1 MLGYNEKK
9 STTLAR
15 IDKKDKGIDLNDILS
30 SIRYSESR
38 FALNT
43 DYNTIRYIDE
53 PEFINT
59 VHKYIEPVFRESTGS
74 KGTAPRFLLLSVPE
88 VTSKTTLAKYVC
100 FRKRGVYWS
109 LSGTKLAEYS
119 FDGALTR
126 VFGLS
131 KVSEFVDSL
140 KNGKSFFV
148 VDGID
153 EAELRSGRT
162 GIEFFLR
169 DLNNAVEDSTQI
181 CAVLVAGTESAIS
194 IKDYIKF
201 VRKAH
206 SFRCGMDSTVYVNID
221 NIHIM

>member
-9 STTLAR
+9 PTTLAR
-15 IDKKDKGIDLNDILS
+15 IDKSDKGIDLNVILG

-59 VHKYIEPVFRESTGS
+59 VHKYIEPVFRESTES

-88 VTSKTTLAKYVC
+88 VTNKTTLAKYLC
-100 FRKRGVYWS
+100 FRKRSIYWS
-109 LSGTKLAEYS
+109 LSDTKLAEYS

-131 KVSEFVDSL
+131 KVSEFADSL
-140 KNGKSFFV
+140 SNGKSFFV
-148 VDGID
+148 IDGID
-153 EAELRSGRT
+153 KAELRSGRT

-169 DLNNAVEDSTQI
+169 DLNNAVENSTQV
-181 CAVLVAGTESAIS
+181 CAVLVAGTESAIF
-194 IKDYIKF
+194 IKDYWNK
-201 VRKAH
+201 H
-206 SFRCGMDSTVYVNID
+206 NIPYKHYEEVD
-221 NIHIM
+221 A

>member
-9 STTLAR
+9 LNTLAR
-15 IDKKDKGIDLNDILS
+15 TDKSDKGIDLNVILG

-88 VTSKTTLAKYVC
+88 VTSKTALAKYVC
-100 FRKRGVYWS
+100 YKKRGLYWS
-109 LSGTKLAEYS
+109 LPDTKVAEYS

-131 KVSEFVDSL
+131 KVSEFADSL
-140 KNGKSFFV
+140 KDGKSFFV

-181 CAVLVAGTESAIS
+181 CAVLVAGTESVTF
-194 IKDYIKF
+194 IKEYWNK
-201 VRKAH
+201 H
-206 SFRCGMDSTVYVNID
+206 NIPYKHYEEVD
-221 NIHIM
+221 D

>member
-1 MLGYNEKK
+1 MLEYNEKK
-9 STTLAR
+9 PTTLAR
-15 IDKKDKGIDLNDILS
+15 IDKSEKGIDLNVILG

-88 VTSKTTLAKYVC
+88 VTSRTTLAKYVC
-100 FRKRGVYWS
+100 FRKRGLYCS
-109 LSGTKLAEYS
+109 LSDTKLAEYS
-119 FDGALTR
+119 FDGVLTK

-131 KVSEFVDSL
+131 KVSEFAESL
-140 KNGKSFFV
+140 KTGKSFFV
-148 VDGID
+148 IDGID
-153 EAELRSGRT
+153 EAGLRSGRT

-169 DLNNAVEDSTQI
+169 DLNNAVEDSTQV
-181 CAVLVAGTESAIS
+181 CAVLVAGTESAIF
-194 IKDYIKF
+194 IKDYWNK
-201 VRKAH
+201 H
-206 SFRCGMDSTVYVNID
+206 NIPYKHYEEID
-221 NIHIM
+221 D